1 MVQAYK
7 IVALAIAFASF
18 GGVSAWQTQNWRYGL
33 QIANIEAKASN
44 DKLDALNAEIAKREE
59 MENRKDEAI
68 RNAESRAVENK
79 AMADRSSSSIAS
91 LRKQLS
97 SAESTY
103 SKATDEARAR
113 HFSIVQGVVESCTA
127 EYQRLGIEAAS
138 IASDL
143 ELMKDAWPQ

>member
-113 HFSIVQGVVESCTA
+113 HSPSSKELSNRVQQNISDWELKL
-127 EYQRLGIEAAS
+127 QAS
-138 IASDL
+138 PLISN
-143 ELMKDAWPQ
+143 